1 MANNELTYNDFLQR
15 LNIQE
20 LLVDAGY
27 QLNKRDGLRY
37 PSYVKVDS
45 HGQRVRG
52 DKFIVTG
59 NGKCCFQ
66 PPEQKNY
73 NVIGFIKEHPTLFDD
88 YKPGM
93 SLDRLV
99 NVVCNRLLNNPI
111 DVRESR
117 VAEPKRDA
125 KPFNLSD
132 YDILRFNPRE
142 KDTQRK
148 HYPYFKERGI
158 NMGTQFAFHKHFF
171 LVTKRR
177 NDGLS
182 FANLAFPL
190 SLPSKPDSIVGLEER
205 GRPRRE
211 DGKAYK
217 GKAEGSN
224 SSEGLW
230 IANLTGKPLKE
241 TTNVLW
247 FESAYDAMAEYQ
259 INPVKSVYVSTG
271 GTPTKGQI
279 KGMLE
284 ETRQA
289 NHYLGF
295 DKDEAGRG
303 FVKNFKAIAKEMG
316 FTDCMVQAYHPL
328 GLYKDWNDALLGK
341 RDQRLIDQGEID
353 FDYFEF
359 AKAQEAER
367 QQEQERKQQEKEER
381 TSGFRR

>member
-45 HGQRVRG
+45 LGLRVRG

-117 VAEPKRDA
+117 VADPKRDA

-132 YDILRFNPRE
+132 YDILRFNPME

-171 LVTKRR
+171 WQ
-177 NDGLS
+177 
-182 FANLAFPL
+182 
-190 SLPSKPDSIVGLEER
+190 PSI
-205 GRPRRE
+205 
-211 DGKAYK
+211 
-217 GKAEGSN
+217 
-224 SSEGLW
+224 
-230 IANLTGKPLKE
+230 
-241 TTNVLW
+241 
-247 FESAYDAMAEYQ
+247 
-259 INPVKSVYVSTG
+259 
-271 GTPTKGQI
+271 
-279 KGMLE
+279 
-284 ETRQA
+284 
-289 NHYLGF
+289 
-295 DKDEAGRG
+295 
-303 FVKNFKAIAKEMG
+303 EM
-316 FTDCMVQAYHPL
+316 TD
-328 GLYKDWNDALLGK
+328 
-341 RDQRLIDQGEID
+341 
-353 FDYFEF
+353 
-359 AKAQEAER
+359 
-367 QQEQERKQQEKEER
+367 
-381 TSGFRR
+381 

>member
-27 QLNKRDGLRY
+27 KLNKRDGLRY
-37 PSYVKVDS
+37 PSYVRFDS
-45 HGQRVRG
+45 QGKRVRG

-99 NVVCNRLLNNPI
+99 NIVCNRLLNNPI
-111 DVRESR
+111 EVRESR
-117 VAEPKRDA
+117 VVEPKRDA

-142 KDTQRK
+142 KDSQRK

-158 NMGTQFAFHKHFF
+158 NMRTQFAFHKQFF
-171 LVTKRR
+171 LATRHR
-177 NDGLS
+177 TDGLS

-230 IANLTGKPLKE
+230 IANLTGKPLKDA
-241 TTNVLW
+241 TNILW

-259 INPVKSVYVSTG
+259 INPVKMVYVSTG
-271 GTPTKGQI
+271 GTPTEGQMR
-279 KGMLE
+279 GLLSV
-284 ETRQA
+284 TPNAR
-289 NHYLGF
+289 HYLGF
-295 DKDEAGRG
+295 DKDDAGRQ
-303 FVKNFKAIAKEMG
+303 FVANFRKVAAEMG
-316 FTDCMVQAYHPL
+316 FRHEHVQAYHPL
-328 GLYKDWNDALLGK
+328 GCYKDWNDALLNK
-341 RDQRLIDQGEID
+341 KSAELIAKGEPD
-353 FDYFEF
+353 TFDYAEF
-359 AKAQEAER
+359 IAAGKAE
-367 QQEQERKQQEKEER
+367 KQREKEEKNTYHR
-381 TSGFRR
+381 SV

>member
-1 MANNELTYNDFLQR
+1 MANNDLTYNDFLQR

-37 PSYVKVDS
+37 PSYVRFDS
-45 HGQRVRG
+45 RGKRVRG

-99 NVVCNRLLNNPI
+99 NIVCNRLLNNPI

-117 VAEPKRDA
+117 VVEPKRDA

-158 NMGTQFAFHKHFF
+158 NMRTQFAFHKQFF
-171 LVTKRR
+171 LATRHR
-177 NDGLS
+177 TDGLS

-190 SLPSKPDSIVGLEER
+190 SLPSKPDGIVGLEER

-230 IANLTGKPLKE
+230 IANLTGKPLKDA
-241 TTNVLW
+241 TNILW

-289 NHYLGF
+289 SHYLGF
-295 DKDEAGRG
+295 DKDEAGRRNRQTLWG
-303 FVKNFKAIAKEMG
+303 G
-316 FTDCMVQAYHPL
+316 CTDANPKL
-328 GLYKDWNDALLGK
+328 LLND
-341 RDQRLIDQGEID
+341 
-353 FDYFEF
+353 
-359 AKAQEAER
+359 
-367 QQEQERKQQEKEER
+367 
-381 TSGFRR
+381 T

>member
-52 DKFIVTG
+52 DKFIVTD

-171 LVTKRR
+171 LATKRR

-230 IANLTGKPLKE
+230 IANLTGKPLNN
-241 TTNVLW
+241 T
-247 FESAYDAMAEYQ
+247 
-259 INPVKSVYVSTG
+259 
-271 GTPTKGQI
+271 
-279 KGMLE
+279 
-284 ETRQA
+284 
-289 NHYLGF
+289 
-295 DKDEAGRG
+295 
-303 FVKNFKAIAKEMG
+303 
-316 FTDCMVQAYHPL
+316 
-328 GLYKDWNDALLGK
+328 LLI
-341 RDQRLIDQGEID
+341 LM
-353 FDYFEF
+353 
-359 AKAQEAER
+359 
-367 QQEQERKQQEKEER
+367 
-381 TSGFRR
+381 

>member
-171 LVTKRR
+171 LATKHR

-230 IANLTGKPLKE
+230 IANLTGKP
-241 TTNVLW
+241 
-247 FESAYDAMAEYQ
+247 
-259 INPVKSVYVSTG
+259 
-271 GTPTKGQI
+271 
-279 KGMLE
+279 
-284 ETRQA
+284 
-289 NHYLGF
+289 
-295 DKDEAGRG
+295 
-303 FVKNFKAIAKEMG
+303 
-316 FTDCMVQAYHPL
+316 
-328 GLYKDWNDALLGK
+328 
-341 RDQRLIDQGEID
+341 
-353 FDYFEF
+353 
-359 AKAQEAER
+359 
-367 QQEQERKQQEKEER
+367 
-381 TSGFRR
+381 

>member
-117 VAEPKRDA
+117 VAE
-125 KPFNLSD
+125 
-132 YDILRFNPRE
+132 
-142 KDTQRK
+142 
-148 HYPYFKERGI
+148 
-158 NMGTQFAFHKHFF
+158 
-171 LVTKRR
+171 R
-177 NDGLS
+177 NAISALMIP
-182 FANLAFPL
+182 APL
-190 SLPSKPDSIVGLEER
+190 TCV
-205 GRPRRE
+205 
-211 DGKAYK
+211 
-217 GKAEGSN
+217 KAEWQN
-224 SSEGLW
+224 PSEMPSPS
-230 IANLTGKPLKE
+230 TCQ
-241 TTNVLW
+241 TMT
-247 FESAYDAMAEYQ
+247 SC
-259 INPVKSVYVSTG
+259 VST
-271 GTPTKGQI
+271 Q
-279 KGMLE
+279 
-284 ETRQA
+284 
-289 NHYLGF
+289 
-295 DKDEAGRG
+295 
-303 FVKNFKAIAKEMG
+303 
-316 FTDCMVQAYHPL
+316 
-328 GLYKDWNDALLGK
+328 GK
-341 RDQRLIDQGEID
+341 RTPNGNTILISR
-353 FDYFEF
+353 
-359 AKAQEAER
+359 KEASTWGPSSPF
-367 QQEQERKQQEKEER
+367 
-381 TSGFRR
+381 TSISSWRPSVEMTD

>member
-1 MANNELTYNDFLQR
+1 MTNNDLTYNDFLQR

-37 PSYVKVDS
+37 PSYVRFDS
-45 HGQRVRG
+45 RGKRVRG

-99 NVVCNRLLNNPI
+99 NIVCNRLLNNPI

-117 VAEPKRDA
+117 VVEPKRDA

-158 NMGTQFAFHKHFF
+158 NMRTQFAFHKQFF
-171 LVTKRR
+171 LATRHR
-177 NDGLS
+177 TDGLS

-190 SLPSKPDSIVGLEER
+190 SLPSKPDGIVGLEER

-230 IANLTGKPLKE
+230 IANLTGKPLKDA
-241 TTNVLW
+241 TNILW

-289 NHYLGF
+289 SHYLGF

-303 FVKNFKAIAKEMG
+303 FVKNFKTIAKEMG
-316 FTDCMVQAYHPL
+316 FADCMVQAYHPL
-328 GLYKDWNDALLGK
+328 GQYKDWNDALLGK
-341 RDQRLIDQGEID
+341 
-353 FDYFEF
+353 
-359 AKAQEAER
+359 K
-367 QQEQERKQQEKEER
+367 
-381 TSGFRR
+381 TNV